1 MVRAVMTGPGWVVE
15 ASLDGRPFSKRCG
28 SWQSVERTV
37 YWLRRHAG
45 GQPPALAWNA
55 VAAAVTL
62 IMLLSSAAT
71 PLAQAQGDPSPAVR
85 QFMDATREYAALHRQ
100 LESRLPRLEVTSHP
114 DTISAAVQA
123 MAAAV
128 RAARPAARPGDV
140 FTEALAPE
148 LRARIAVALA
158 AHGFTADDVRAA
170 EAAEGLAAP
179 GPPLHVNESFPWRYA
194 TSLFPCILDALPP
207 LPPELQYRIVGNTL
221 VLVDLHA
228 DLIVDLLPYALAD
241 TER

>member
-1 MVRAVMTGPGWVVE
+1 MT
-15 ASLDGRPFSKRCG
+15 ST
-28 SWQSVERTV
+28 TV
-37 YWLRRHAG
+37 DLRITDAQRSAF
-45 GQPPALAWNA
+45 AWNA
-55 VAAAVTL
+55 VAAAVVL
-62 IMLLSSAAT
+62 IMVLSSAAT
-71 PLAQAQGDPSPAVR
+71 ALAQGQDDPSPAVR
-85 QFMDATREYAALHRQ
+85 QFMDATREYAVLHRQ

-114 DTISAAVQA
+114 ETVYAAVQA

-148 LRARIAVALA
+148 LRARMAVALA
-158 AHGFTADDVRAA
+158 SHGFTPDDVRAP
-170 EAAEGLAAP
+170 EAADGLAAP
-179 GPPLHVNESFPWRYA
+179 GPPLRVNESFPWRYA

-228 DLIVDLLPYALAD
+228 DLVVDLLPYALAD